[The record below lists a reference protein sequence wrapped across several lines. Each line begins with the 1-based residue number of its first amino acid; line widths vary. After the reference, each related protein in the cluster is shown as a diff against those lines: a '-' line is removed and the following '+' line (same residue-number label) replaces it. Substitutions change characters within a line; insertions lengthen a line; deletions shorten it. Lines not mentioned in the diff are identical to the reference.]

1 MTRKG
6 GDILCDHDARF
17 VREQLISYVGNN
29 VGTKGEGQREPFF
42 LLVKTRRTNWQ
53 GSRPSVVTEMSS
65 TMVTGFSDRV
75 VHRGVYVSRELSLL
89 R

>member
-17 VREQLISYVGNN
+17 VREQLVSYAGNN
-29 VGTKGEGQREPFF
+29 VGTKGEGQGEPFF

-53 GSRPSVVTEMSS
+53 SSHPSMVTEI
-65 TMVTGFSDRV
+65 VINNGNRFPDGV
-75 VHRGVYVSRELSLL
+75 VHRGVYISKELTLL